1 MILSDAKHY
10 SRQILGE
17 LKPFCER
24 SEIAGS
30 IRREKQLCRDIEI
43 VCIPKKIV
51 KPVDLFFSE
60 KSIHSGFIEAVNKY
74 EKVKGEPTGKYTQ
87 RVLPGNIKVDIFIA
101 DENNWGLIL
110 AIRTGS
116 AEFSHSLA
124 KEWVRQGYHAARG
137 ILYYGYEPH
146 FIREEI
152 DLFKLLKI
160 SWVPPQR
167 RIEGF

>member
-1 MILSDAKHY
+1 MILADAKHN
-10 SRQILGE
+10 SQLLLEE

-24 SEIAGS
+24 IEIAGS

-43 VCIPKKIV
+43 VCIPKTIIKQS
-51 KPVDLFFSE
+51 DLFFTIE
-60 KSIHSGFIEAVNKY
+60 QVHPGFINAINKY
-74 EKVKGEPTGKYTQ
+74 EKVKGEPNGKYTQ
-87 RVLPGNIKVDIFIA
+87 RVLPGNIKADIFIA
-101 DENNWGLIL
+101 NNNNWGLIL

-124 KEWVRQGYHAARG
+124 REWVKQGYHAARG
-137 ILYYGYEPH
+137 ILYYGYQPH

-160 SWVPPQR
+160 NWVPPQR